1 MSNYIGELKIGM
13 RTASV
18 IKATE
23 EKINAIAAVS
33 GDYNPIHVD
42 EEYACRGIFGKKIA
56 HGLFCLAE
64 VSRLI
69 GMDLPGEGSILVE
82 ESVHYN
88 KPVYVGEAIEVSV
101 EIQEITK
108 EKSLFL
114 MVFSCQNENKEVVMN
129 GTAKV
134 KVMR

>member
-1 MSNYIGELKIGM
+1 MSKSLEQFKIGM
-13 RTASV
+13 CAASI

-23 EKINAIAAVS
+23 EKINEISAVS
-33 GDYNPIHVD
+33 GDYNPLHVD
-42 EEYACRGIFGKKIA
+42 EEYARKGMFGNKIA

-69 GMDLPGEGSILVE
+69 GMELPGEGSILVE
-82 ESVHYN
+82 ETVNY
-88 KPVYVGEAIEVSV
+88 KRPVYVGAVVEVSV
-101 EIQEITK
+101 EIQDIIEDK
-108 EKSLFL
+108 AMLFL
-114 MVFSCQNENKEVVMN
+114 VFTCRNENKEIVMS